1 MSKKFK
7 KRRIRPRGNCY
18 YCQKQVFKTSTG
30 RPGESLKHNEATIDH
45 KLPLVRGGLNDLNN
59 RVIAC
64 HQCNNTKGDMA
75 EDEFRFYLNDK
86 SKLSCGI
93 K

>member
-30 RPGESLKHNEATIDH
+30 RPGESLKHNEATIDQ
-45 KLPLVRGGLNDLNN
+45 KLPLVRVGLNDLNN
-59 RVIAC
+59 R
-64 HQCNNTKGDMA
+64 NNTKGDMA